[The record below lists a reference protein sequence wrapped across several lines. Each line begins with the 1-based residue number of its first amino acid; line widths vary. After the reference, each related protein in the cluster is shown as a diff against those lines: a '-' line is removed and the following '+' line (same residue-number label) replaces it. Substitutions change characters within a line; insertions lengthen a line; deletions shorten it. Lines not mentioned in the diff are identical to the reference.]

1 MEVIVTYP
9 DPRWPENF
17 EAIKAQLAGDLTD
30 ECISYLNIEHIG
42 STSIPNLPAK
52 PIIDILI
59 TISPCDFNDTNL
71 EKFTEA
77 LSWGRRQMGYHYIG
91 SGGVQGRWSFKLYGD
106 IEPARNVYVM
116 PEDDGLVL
124 RSYRA
129 LRETL
134 SVNESLRQEYG
145 QVKIELAAAGIE
157 YGTIMQYAAKK
168 RPTIRKILKAAGWT
182 DAMVDEQE
190 SMSVTDWPNE
200 AWKYY

>member
-9 DPRWPENF
+9 DPRWPEQF
-17 EAIKAQLAGDLTD
+17 EAIKAQLAGDLVD
-30 ECISYLNIEHIG
+30 EGVSYLNIEHIG
-42 STSIPNLPAK
+42 STAIPDLPAK

-59 TISPCDFNDTNL
+59 TISPWDFNTTNL
-71 EKFTEA
+71 EKFIQA
-77 LSWGRRQMGYHYIG
+77 LSWGPRQMGYHYIG
-91 SGGVQGRWSFKLYGD
+91 SGGVNGRWSFKLYGA

-129 LRETL
+129 LKETL
-134 SVNESLRQEYG
+134 MGDETLRQEYG
-145 QVKIELAAAGIE
+145 QLKFELAAAGVE
-157 YGTIMQYAAKK
+157 YGTIMQYAAQK

-190 SMSVTDWPNE
+190 AMSVTDWPSE
-200 AWKYY
+200 AWRHY

>member
-9 DPRWPENF
+9 DPQWPEQF

-30 ECISYLNIEHIG
+30 GGVSYLNIEHIG
-42 STSIPNLPAK
+42 STAIPDLPAK

-59 TISPCDFNDTNL
+59 TISPCDFNTTNL

-77 LSWGRRQMGYHYIG
+77 LSWGPRQMGYHYIG
-91 SGGVQGRWSFKLYGD
+91 TGGVKGRWSFKLYGD

-124 RSYRA
+124 RSYRV
-129 LRETL
+129 LKETL
-134 SVNESLRQEYG
+134 LVDQKLRKEYG
-145 QVKIELAAAGIE
+145 QLKFELAAVGVE

-168 RPTIRKILKAAGWT
+168 RPTIRKVLKAAGWT

-190 SMSVTDWPNE
+190 AMSVTDWPSE
-200 AWKYY
+200 AWRHY